1 MICAWLQWQNKD
13 SLVGG
18 WGWAE
23 VSVVVGINQRNAPD
37 LSISEDRHGKL

>member
-13 SLVGG
+13 SFVGG

-23 VSVVVGINQRNAPD
+23 VIMVVGITQRNAPD
-37 LSISEDRHGKL
+37 LSSSEDRHGRL